1 MNTLDTA
8 FITGTGFYRLAGMQI
23 LEQQDVK
30 TPYGDV
36 QVQIASLQG
45 IQVAFIPRHGAKH
58 TLAPGQINFQAN
70 IYALKMLG
78 IKRILSTSVS
88 GSLER
93 SLSPGSLVLIDQF
106 INFSSGRK
114 DTFYPLDG
122 KLMHVDMTDPYCST
136 LNSQLMETAGKTG
149 ILIHQGAVY
158 GCYDGPRFETRAEIE
173 MARRLGVQL
182 VGQTNY
188 PEVVLARELAMCY
201 ATVGFVSNLAAGME
215 GALTVKEV
223 MNAVRSLGDTLSTL
237 FSAWLLAFPAAPD
250 CTCRHVLEDA
260 GF

>member
-1 MNTLDTA
+1 MAETHTA
-8 FITGTGFYRLAGMQI
+8 FITGTGFYQLAGMLP
-23 LEQQDVK
+23 LEQQTIN
-30 TPYGDV
+30 TPYGQV
-36 QVQIASLQG
+36 NVQIASLEG
-45 IQVAFIPRHGAKH
+45 IPVAFIPRHGAKH
-58 TLAPGQINFQAN
+58 TLAPSQINFQAN
-70 IYALKMLG
+70 IYALHLLG

-93 SLSPGSLVLIDQF
+93 AFPPGTLVLIDQF

-122 KLMHVDMTDPYCST
+122 KLMHVDMTDPYCTT
-136 LNSQLMETAGKTG
+136 LHQQLLQAAQKQG
-149 ILIHQGAVY
+149 ISLQLGAVY

-188 PEVVLARELAMCY
+188 PEVALARELAMCY

-215 GALTVKEV
+215 GTLTVTEV
-223 MNAVRSLGDTLSTL
+223 MNAVRSLGNTLSKL
-237 FSAWLLAFPAAPD
+237 FSAWLIAFPQAPD
-250 CTCRHVLEDA
+250 CACQHVLEEA